1 MITILKK
8 ELKILSCSLTGY
20 IFSAIFLLSFAC
32 FSLIYN
38 LINCQASFSS
48 VISLTTLPMLVLVPI
63 LTMRSFAEERH
74 QKSDQLIFSLPID
87 IPKYVLGKYAAM
99 VIWILMPFVIV
110 CLYPLWLSK
119 FGDINLLAT
128 YGALLAFFLV
138 LCAMVAVGMFISS
151 LTDNQ
156 MVAASISFLLFLA
169 VYLLP
174 VITPGISTSGKASL
188 ILFTVIFLLLALAVL
203 AFTKNIVV
211 SGAFFAIA
219 EIPVIIMYLKDIRLL
234 SGKFAAVLDSISFF
248 NSLGVFT
255 AGIFDISAIV
265 LYLSV
270 SILFLFFTVETLE
283 RRRWN

>member
-151 LTDNQ
+151 LT
-156 MVAASISFLLFLA
+156 
-169 VYLLP
+169 
-174 VITPGISTSGKASL
+174 
-188 ILFTVIFLLLALAVL
+188 
-203 AFTKNIVV
+203 KNIVV